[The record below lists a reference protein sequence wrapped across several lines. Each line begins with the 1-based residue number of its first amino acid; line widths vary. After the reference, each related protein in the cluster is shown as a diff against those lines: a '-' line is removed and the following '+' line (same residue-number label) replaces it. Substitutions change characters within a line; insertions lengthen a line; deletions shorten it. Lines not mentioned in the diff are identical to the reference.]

1 MFLSIVPR
9 AALLAA
15 LVFSGA
21 SACSDDAGKDP
32 GDTKPVDVTPV
43 NLDGYWVEVGP
54 QGDGPVP
61 ALIHFG
67 VEPLPGE
74 TTAGAPMAELVGDF
88 DSVQL
93 WLGSYTVRDGRFE
106 LTPLNGGGAL
116 RGTIERLT
124 GSELDISFIGTPT
137 RTFVRTSGC
146 GGPGYWTKPVW
157 LQDAAWDPD
166 GGLHLLMTRSGAE
179 PLTKGY
185 AYLPPGRCTPY
196 VPPLGPT
203 GDSIDVGP
211 DGTIYIVRSRG
222 ATGPAGA
229 ELRLYQIPKRPWTRA
244 ALEDT
249 GWISEEPLHKASA
262 APPTRVAVDDN
273 GEVRL
278 WWAYAGLHS
287 TRMVDG
293 ELVRDELTPSSPL
306 AQTPAM
312 LTVKYLRT
320 GGFLVR
326 SGYDANGAIFE
337 DGVWREWH
345 AETVPGGDGTVL
357 GGIASAFDIAAD
369 GTLYAAWR
377 TGDRLLGEMMLGRLV
392 DGEWEVIDAGRGDPL
407 DMRVQDDGSVDVVSR
422 FHRHMAWS
430 HVPPGFAPRT
440 WTQALPLSSDGSA
453 TLAPSHSPVAA
464 RFGPDGEILVRSFVV
479 TDFQG
484 LWTSPRVSGYVPRMW
499 QEIAITFDAETP
511 LTLEFPTLGVSCSAD
526 CVVLAP
532 PSVVLPV
539 EIIGGPE
546 TTAPRL
552 GGGGVSPSAAGD
564 GRYWTVTV
572 LPTRDVNGKR
582 LQMTLAVEARVR
594 RLEVAPLGPAEG
606 RSAIHGVDRNAAG
619 EAVALWSAEAPS
631 VSVWSPG
638 EAPRTVALEGAS
650 LTAVQGRDMLR
661 ALAGGGYVVGPVLHP
676 SLPAGKNGA
685 VFLDES
691 LAVEAVV
698 AMDVIGGGASPGGFI
713 GLAWNAS
720 SGAIDLVGATAD
732 GLQPARPTKLR
743 DAGTV
748 MVLGDG
754 IVTYSDVNLGLA
766 EDVPGTVEEHV
777 WRRIGA
783 DGAVMWTLR
792 GPRGPTLVQNVDG
805 DDLVLMVRYAEGWTI
820 GGVAL
825 GRAESEEG
833 GIGVTSAIVRIDGA
847 TGQVVAHRVG
857 GFGRVD
863 APSDVALVAD
873 GLVLV
878 TNATLELTLTHVP
891 WDAAKAPFDVSYARD
906 ALGVNCLTTQCTVTA
921 APARGDGKSSV
932 VLGWVQPYPT
942 DYEGERVESNAR
954 RAVVGLFTVAP

>member
-15 LVFSGA
+15 LLFSGA
-21 SACSDDAGKDP
+21 SACGDGAGKDP
-32 GDTKPVDVTPV
+32 GDTKPVDVTPG
-43 NLDGYWVEVGP
+43 NLEGYWIEVGP
-54 QGDGPVP
+54 EGNGPVP

-67 VEPLPGE
+67 FEPLPGE

-88 DSVQL
+88 DSFQL
-93 WLGSYTVRDGRFE
+93 WLGTYTVTDGRFE
-106 LTPLNGGGAL
+106 LTPLVGASVL

-124 GSELDISFIGTPT
+124 GSELVMSLDGQT
-137 RTFVRTSGC
+137 RTFARTSGC
-146 GGPGYWTKPVW
+146 GGPGYWSQAVW

-166 GGLHLLMTRSGAE
+166 GGLHLLMTRFGAE

-185 AYLPPGRCTPY
+185 AYLPPGRCTPS

-222 ATGPAGA
+222 ASPPAGG

-244 ALEDT
+244 ALEDS
-249 GWISEEPLHKASA
+249 GWISDEPLHKGTD
-262 APPTRVAVDDN
+262 APPTRVAVDDK

-278 WWAYAGLHS
+278 LWYYAGLHS
-287 TRMVDG
+287 TRRVDG
-293 ELVRDELTPSSPL
+293 ELVREALTPSSPL
-306 AQTPAM
+306 AQTPAV

-326 SGYDANGAIFE
+326 GGYGASGSIYADGA
-337 DGVWREWH
+337 WREWR
-345 AETVPGGDGTVL
+345 AETVAGGDGTTQSVL
-357 GGIASAFDIAAD
+357 ASAFDIAAD
-369 GTLYAAWR
+369 GTLYAAWQPENR
-377 TGDRLLGEMMLGRLV
+377 VLGEMMLGRLV
-392 DGEWEVIDAGRGDPL
+392 DGEWEVIDVGRGDPL
-407 DMRVQDDGSVDVVSR
+407 DVRVQDDGSVDVVGR
-422 FHRHMAWS
+422 YHRHMAWS

-440 WTQALPLSSDGSA
+440 WTQSLPLPADGSG
-453 TLAPSHSPVAA
+453 TLARSHEPVAA

-479 TDFQG
+479 LDFQG
-484 LWTSPRVSGYVPRMW
+484 IWTSPRVSGYVPRMW
-499 QEIAITFDAETP
+499 QEIAIKFDAETP

-526 CVVLAP
+526 CIVLAP

-552 GGGGVSPSAAGD
+552 GGVGVLSSAPGD

-572 LPTRDVNGKR
+572 LATRDGVGDR
-582 LQMTLAVEARVR
+582 IPMELVVEARVR

-606 RSAIHGVDRNAAG
+606 TSTVLGVDRNAAG
-619 EAVALWSAEAPS
+619 EAVALWSAAAPS

-638 EAPRTVALEGAS
+638 EAPRTVSLEGAS
-650 LTAVQGRDMLR
+650 LAAAKGRDMLR

-676 SLPAGKNGA
+676 SLPAGTNGA
-685 VFLDES
+685 LFLDAA

-698 AMDVIGGGASPGGFI
+698 GMDVIAGGGSPGGFI
-713 GLAWNAS
+713 GLAWNAN
-720 SGAIDLVGATAD
+720 SGAIDLVRATVD

-754 IVTYSDVNLGLA
+754 IVSHSDVNLGLTDEA
-766 EDVPGTVEEHV
+766 PGTVEEHV
-777 WRRIGA
+777 WRHIGA

-792 GPRGPTLVQNVDG
+792 APRGPTLVQNVDG

-847 TGQVVAHRVG
+847 TGQVVAHRIG
-857 GFGRVD
+857 DFGRWD
-863 APSDVALVAD
+863 LPSDVALVDD
-873 GLVLV
+873 GVVLV
-878 TNATLELTLTHVP
+878 TNSTLELAITHVP

-906 ALGVNCLTTQCTVTA
+906 ALGVNCLTTQCIVTS
-921 APARGDGKSSV
+921 APARGDGRSSI
-932 VLGWVQPYPT
+932 VLGWAQPYPT
-942 DYEGERVESNAR
+942 DYEGERVEGEGR
-954 RAVVGLFTVAP
+954 RAVVGVFKVTP